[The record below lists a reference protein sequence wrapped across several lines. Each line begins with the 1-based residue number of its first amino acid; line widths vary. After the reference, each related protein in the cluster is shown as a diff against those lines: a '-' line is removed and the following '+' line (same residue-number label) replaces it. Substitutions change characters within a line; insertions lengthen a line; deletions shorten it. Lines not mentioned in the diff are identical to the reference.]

1 MKRKK
6 LLSFLTIFSLCL
18 GISATSV
25 LAAEDVV
32 SNPKTYT
39 DEQMYPTNGT
49 AVSSY
54 EELAKAITEGKSKIY
69 ITNSIEMKDGIL
81 LSGSNQALIGVPS
94 KDGELPVL
102 NFENMKGENDIINNK
117 SSDKDVA
124 VRISGAG
131 NEISNLII
139 EKGHD
144 NGILIKGTGA
154 INNKVTN
161 CILRYNNDSGLQIAG
176 GARGNTIKSVYS
188 YRNCDVFTLGGNAD
202 GFAIKLGAGPAKT
215 SNLFTILDG
224 RNFFKDCYSWE
235 NSDDAWDSFD
245 KELKDLSEEFQAVG
259 GYWTYRNDYED
270 CMCWNNG
277 TPKNAMGYTD
287 YINGETLDE
296 NLPFIRRFKAL
307 SSDDTYSGFVKAYND
322 GTLCEKSDDPAA
334 YYTNPGKL
342 LEKSAVIKE
351 EKSDGETAYYKKLDE
366 IFGKIPTSKGEF
378 SPSQIALE
386 NWGGN
391 PNGFKLGS
399 KFTQPNS
406 LRYMKNCIA
415 FDHEKYGFDKNNSG
429 AKLYAENCISFGNK
443 INYHLDGYTAY
454 KWENI
459 QGSDGLEPDDLPKS
473 GAENINMF
481 VETSDDRGDNYQY
494 HICVAANTIKEN
506 AYKNKTTVTRLFN
519 TLFTA
524 SN

>member
-39 DEQMYPTNGT
+39 DEQMYPTDGT

-124 VRISGAG
+124 VRVSGAG

-351 EKSDGETAYYKKLDE
+351 EKSDGETAYYK